1 MGSRPILMLFH
12 HHRATQ
18 LMYVFTNGVHV
29 MSDVNDTMSS
39 KNAEL
44 ASDILVI
51 TNLAEIG
58 EKVSLSENKT
68 NPDVLNTLFQ
78 VIKEKLDALL
88 VSVEK
93 GV

>member
-1 MGSRPILMLFH
+1 
-12 HHRATQ
+12 
-18 LMYVFTNGVHV
+18 